1 MNIRYLLVNVR
12 CWNTKPEDR
21 AILIAREHCHLWKGF
36 KKGKLKFN
44 TMIDWNTL
52 KSMLKIW
59 NEIQF
64 PVAELKNLYS
74 FPAKSYFIGTW
85 LECRMGRLSFVE
97 LTRLLLQYYECFSVI
112 AKINIHISP
121 LHLYTISASK
131 SKVLCRFSQ
140 PLFVQELGFPHLAIK
155 RVRWRSLKESLVGR
169 VTKHGD
175 LESFSGWHL
184 YNLTFS
190 SGKISDFETLW
201 KFIYIN

>member
-1 MNIRYLLVNVR
+1 MGSSAVAQKHNGRCTQQNQCWAIWSNIIRNEYQISPGECQMLKY
-12 CWNTKPEDR
+12 KPEDR

-131 SKVLCRFSQ
+131 SKVLRRFSN
-140 PLFVQELGFPHLAIK
+140 LFLS
-155 RVRWRSLKESLVGR
+155 RNLVF
-169 VTKHGD
+169 HI
-175 LESFSGWHL
+175 LP
-184 YNLTFS
+184 
-190 SGKISDFETLW
+190 
-201 KFIYIN
+201 